1 MNTPLLKLFCA
12 ALERVL
18 RSAQRGELELTDDEV
33 LIIMRNIA
41 LEPMS
46 KEDAARYLNMRRS
59 NFDTHIEK
67 GHLPKGRKV
76 VGFKELRWYK
86 QELDVAAEKLRRKL
100 SVKQ

>member
-1 MNTPLLKLFCA
+1 MRTPLLKLFCA

-33 LIIMRNIA
+33 MHIMRDIA

-46 KEDAARYLNMRRS
+46 KEEAARYLNMRRS
-59 NFDTHIEK
+59 NFDTHVEK
-67 GHLPKGRKV
+67 GHLPKGKKV

-86 QELDVAAEKLRRKL
+86 QELDVAAEKLRRRTIINR
-100 SVKQ
+100 